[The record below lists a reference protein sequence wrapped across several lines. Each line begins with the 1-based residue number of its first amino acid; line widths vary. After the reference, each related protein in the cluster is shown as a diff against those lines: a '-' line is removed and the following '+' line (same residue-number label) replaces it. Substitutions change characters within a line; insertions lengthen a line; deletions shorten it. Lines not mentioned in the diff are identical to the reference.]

1 MSLIDSQSILEYRR
15 AITKTCYSRHAMDFR
30 ACADYGLGQPL
41 YLDVK
46 IDGNHTKNLRA
57 QLVGFKD
64 TTFTDPVVIADTGL
78 HPSAELVE
86 GKHLYAQIV
95 QTDKKYRY
103 IAVRFIPSADGT
115 TESTDVDVS
124 ATYNPEELIKFSP
137 VKKVGEDLPAVANGV
152 SAYLVANIPTDV
164 EYPSVNKNKITAGV

>member
-46 IDGNHTKNLRA
+46 IDGNHTKNLRV
-57 QLVGFKD
+57 QLVGFN
-64 TTFTDPVVIADTGL
+64 PVVIADTGL

-103 IAVRFIPSADGT
+103 IAARFIPSTDGT

-152 SAYLVANIPTDV
+152 SAYLVVNIPTDV
-164 EYPSVNKNKITAGV
+164 EYPSVNADKITAGV

>member
-30 ACADYGLGQPL
+30 ACADYGVGQPL

-103 IAVRFIPSADGT
+103 IAVRFIPSADGD
-115 TESTDVDVS
+115 TESTDVDPKV
-124 ATYNPEELIKFSP
+124 TYDQKELCRFSP

-152 SAYLVANIPTDV
+152 SAYLVVNIPTDV
-164 EYPSVNKNKITAGV
+164 EYPTVNADKITAGV